1 MSWLVKPCSS
11 VEEHVKHE
19 PSITIH
25 TWLAQSVERQP
36 FKLVVEGSSPSSGV
50 SPGKTRSIPQKQF
63 DSSTKNY
70 RHCFRSSVGSS
81 IRLLI
86 ERSQVR
92 ALPKAN
98 WFYGVTVSTSP
109 LHGLDTGSIP
119 VRTTRVPVY
128 S

>member
-50 SPGKTRSIPQKQF
+50 F
-63 DSSTKNY
+63 
-70 RHCFRSSVGSS
+70 
-81 IRLLI
+81 LLI
-86 ERSQVR
+86 IINYNTNKYFIVKI
-92 ALPKAN
+92 LKDI
-98 WFYGVTVSTSP
+98 YILYYVK
-109 LHGLDTGSIP
+109 DTL
-119 VRTTRVPVY
+119 
-128 S
+128 